1 MPVTGVNKVKS
12 NMKKILKDISDKK
25 AVQFI
30 NAVVSIGASQS
41 KEFAPLEYG
50 TLVNS
55 MFTDVGRLADGSV
68 IGSVSYMANYAAYLE
83 FNTNW
88 SPRPINMKAGPATN
102 MAATPHF
109 LRRGFEEPE
118 STAAINKAKS
128 IFKV

>member
-1 MPVTGVNKVKS
+1 M
-12 NMKKILKDISDKK
+12 
-25 AVQFI
+25 QFI